1 MTKTATKTIPAG
13 SNQPQPFTPG
23 VRKGEVRDQAFKMFR
38 VKLEAGEPLSRDDW
52 VRAEK
57 ELVRERDEAES

>member
-1 MTKTATKTIPAG
+1 MSKTATKRIPAG
-13 SNQPQPFTPG
+13 SDQPEPFTPG

-38 VKLEAGEPLSRDDW
+38 VKLEAGEPISHDDW

-57 ELVRERDEAES
+57 DLVREREESES